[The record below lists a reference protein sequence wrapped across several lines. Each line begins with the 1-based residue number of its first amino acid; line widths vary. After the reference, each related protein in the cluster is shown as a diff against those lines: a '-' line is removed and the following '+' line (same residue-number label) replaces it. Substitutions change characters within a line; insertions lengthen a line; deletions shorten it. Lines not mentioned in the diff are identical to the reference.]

1 MQFIL
6 AYFFLLYVE
15 QFITFQPS
23 LARLEN
29 TPGVTDI
36 VVAPLFDSA
45 GIVLLL
51 VTPLLTMRLVSEE
64 RRSQTLALLFS
75 APVSMSEIILGK
87 YLGILSF
94 MVLMMLMVALMP
106 LSLLAGTSLDIGLYL
121 SGLVGVLLLAASFA
135 AIGLYMSS
143 LTSQPTVAAVST
155 FGLLLLLWILDAA
168 GTTGTDNDRVFSYL
182 SILRHYQPLLRGIFN
197 SSDIVYYLLFITTF
211 LVLSIRQL
219 DSDRLQH

>member
-1 MQFIL
+1 
-6 AYFFLLYVE
+6 
-15 QFITFQPS
+15 
-23 LARLEN
+23 
-29 TPGVTDI
+29 
-36 VVAPLFDSA
+36 
-45 GIVLLL
+45 
-51 VTPLLTMRLVSEE
+51 
-64 RRSQTLALLFS
+64 
-75 APVSMSEIILGK
+75 
-87 YLGILSF
+87 
-94 MVLMMLMVALMP
+94 MP